1 MVTRINV
8 EFEGLDEVRK
18 KFAGMIRR
26 GRDLSVPL
34 GRAGEIIYGSVIRNF
49 EEEGRPKWA
58 PHSPLTRRIMDYSFM
73 ERAAGTKR
81 YQKAKRWKAKAGIL
95 RKAVEVA
102 RGHKILQVSGDLKK
116 SITTEVRKK
125 EVRVGTSEIY
135 ARIHQF
141 GGVIKPKRGRFL
153 WIPVRSGRWIPVRQ
167 AKIPAR
173 PFLMIQKED
182 EEPIIRVFRDWMLE
196 EAK

>member
-8 EFEGLDEVRK
+8 EFEGLDEAK
-18 KFAGMIRR
+18 KKLTDMARR
-26 GRDLSVPL
+26 GHDLSVPL

-49 EEEGRPKWA
+49 EEEGRPKW
-58 PHSPLTRRIMDYSFM
+58 PPRSPLTRRIMDYSFM
-73 ERAAGTKR
+73 EKAAGTRR
-81 YQKAKRWKAKAGIL
+81 YQKAVRWKTKAGIL
-95 RKAVEVA
+95 RKAVDVA
-102 RGHKILQVSGDLKK
+102 RGHNILQVSGDLKK
-116 SITTEVRKK
+116 SISTEVGKN
-125 EVRVGTSEIY
+125 EVRIGTSEIY

-153 WIPVRSGRWIPVRQ
+153 WIPVRSGRWIPIRQ

-182 EEPIIRVFRDWMLE
+182 EEPIIRVFRDWMME